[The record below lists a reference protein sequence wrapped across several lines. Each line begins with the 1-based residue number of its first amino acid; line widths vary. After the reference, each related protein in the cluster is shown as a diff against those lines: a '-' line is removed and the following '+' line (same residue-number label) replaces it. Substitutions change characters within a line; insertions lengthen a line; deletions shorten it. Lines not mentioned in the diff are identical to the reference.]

1 MDVPAGLAA
10 APVTDA
16 LVRLGLPIRI
26 VPPSIGRL
34 EPGPIVVGP
43 VLPARHA
50 GSVDV
55 FLEAL
60 ERARAGDVLVI
71 DNEGRDDEGCIGDL
85 VTLEAARADV
95 AGIVVWGRVRDTPEL
110 RRIGLPIWCTGT
122 IPFGPRSARPSPAD
136 RLDRA
141 CLGDVDVTAADIVV
155 ADDDGIVLVPA
166 DRLDEVLAEAAS
178 IADRER
184 AQADLMRSGRNLREQ
199 LRFADYLARRAS
211 DPTYDFRRHLAEV
224 RGAIET

>member
-1 MDVPAGLAA
+1 MDVPAGIAA
-10 APVTDA
+10 APIADA
-16 LVRLGLPIRI
+16 LVRLGLPIRL
-26 VPPSIGRL
+26 VPPSIRRL

-43 VLPARHA
+43 ALPARHA

-85 VTLEAARADV
+85 VTLEAARAGV

-122 IPFGPRSARPSPAD
+122 IPFGPRTARPSPAD

-141 CLGDVDVTAADIVV
+141 RIGDVEVTAADIVV
-155 ADDDGIVLVPA
+155 ADDDGVVLVPA
-166 DRLDEVLAEAAS
+166 DRLDAVLGEAAS

-184 AQADLMRSGRNLREQ
+184 AQADVMRSGRSLREQ
-199 LRFADYLARRAS
+199 IRFADYLARRAT
-211 DPTYDFRRHLAEV
+211 DPTWDFRRHLAEV

>member
-1 MDVPAGLAA
+1 MDVPAGIAA
-10 APVTDA
+10 APIADA
-16 LVRLGLPIRI
+16 LVRLGLPIRL
-26 VPPSIGRL
+26 VPPSIRRL

-43 VLPARHA
+43 ALPARHA

-55 FLEAL
+55 FLEA
-60 ERARAGDVLVI
+60 ARAG
-71 DNEGRDDEGCIGDL
+71 
-85 VTLEAARADV
+85 V

-122 IPFGPRSARPSPAD
+122 IPFGPRTARPSPAD

-141 CLGDVDVTAADIVV
+141 RIGDVEVTAADIVV
-155 ADDDGIVLVPA
+155 ADDDGVVLVPA
-166 DRLDEVLAEAAS
+166 DRLDAVLGEAAS

-184 AQADLMRSGRNLREQ
+184 AQADVMRSGRSLREQ
-199 LRFADYLARRAS
+199 IRFADYLARRAT
-211 DPTYDFRRHLAEV
+211 DPTWDFRRHLAEV

>member
-43 VLPARHA
+43 ALPARHA

-85 VTLEAARADV
+85 VTLEAARAGV

-110 RRIGLPIWCTGT
+110 RRIGLPIWSTGT
-122 IPFGPRSARPSPAD
+122 IPFGPRIARRWPD
-136 RLDRA
+136 GRLERA
-141 CLGDVDVTAADIVV
+141 LVGDIEVTAADIVV

-166 DRLDEVLAEAAS
+166 DRLDAVIAEAAS

>member
-10 APVTDA
+10 APVADA
-16 LVRLGLPIRI
+16 LVRLGLPIRLA
-26 VPPSIGRL
+26 PPSIRRL
-34 EPGPIVVGP
+34 EPGRIVIGP
-43 VLPARHA
+43 ALPARHA

-85 VTLEAARADV
+85 VTLEAERAGV

-122 IPFGPRSARPSPAD
+122 IPFGPRTGRSSPAH

-141 CLGDVDVTAADIVV
+141 RIGDVDVTVADIVV
-155 ADDDGIVLVPA
+155 ADDDGVVLLTA
-166 DRLDEVLAEAAS
+166 DRLDEVLGEATS

-184 AQADLMRSGRNLREQ
+184 AQADVMRSGRSLREQ
-199 LRFADYLARRAS
+199 LRFADYLARRAA